1 MSERLEE
8 MLRIAQ
14 AATPGPWRVEKD
26 TNLVW
31 GACDPDDQS
40 SNGMGYAIAP
50 CYTLAASYAKGPTE
64 YEGLANAQ
72 HIATFNPR
80 TAEALVKVALA
91 AEAIVALAAEAHAE
105 WDRDN
110 DARVGKILIALAGG
124 IKGYRPDTDAFHA
137 SLSALTAAME
147 DSRNV

>member
-80 TAEALVKVALA
+80 TAEALVKGMQVLEQLA
-91 AEAIVALAAEAHAE
+91 NGTADRRAAI
-105 WDRDN
+105 
-110 DARVGKILIALAGG
+110 DA
-124 IKGYRPDTDAFHA
+124 
-137 SLSALTAAME
+137 LSALTAAME